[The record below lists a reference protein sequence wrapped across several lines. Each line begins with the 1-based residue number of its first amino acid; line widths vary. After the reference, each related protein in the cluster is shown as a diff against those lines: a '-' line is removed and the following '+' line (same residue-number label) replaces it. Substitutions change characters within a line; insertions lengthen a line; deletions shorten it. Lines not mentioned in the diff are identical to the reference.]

1 MNQYDFDKLLEKYLE
16 GTCTKEEE
24 AIIREWSDNMLK
36 HSELRLN
43 SNEKSNI
50 EQQLW
55 ARIQQSLFPKNKT
68 VLRFKWT
75 AVAVAASL
83 IIGIFGIF
91 YYQKTTAYSHSF
103 TESIASNLGVIEV
116 KNTSNK
122 PQKIKLEDGSEI
134 VLKAESSI
142 SYPEHFNDKT
152 RSVYL
157 KGEAFFKVKR
167 NPSKPFIVH
176 TRDLVTEV
184 LGTSFTIKSYDD
196 SKAIEVLVATGRV
209 SVYENSEDNVT
220 HKNGV
225 ILTPNQKI
233 VFDKETKK
241 LIPSLV
247 ENPVIV
253 NIPATTLDF
262 IFEETPLT
270 EVLERLKEAY
280 QIEFV
285 VENHELN
292 KCVFT
297 ADLNEISLH
306 NQLDLI
312 CKSVNATYEQRG
324 TVIFINGTGC
334 Q

>member
-1 MNQYDFDKLLEKYLE
+1 MNQYDFDKLLEKYLN
-16 GTCTKEEE
+16 GACTEKEEE
-24 AIIREWSDNMLK
+24 LIREWSDNMLK
-36 HSELRLN
+36 HSEVRM
-43 SNEKSNI
+43 SQTERTKTEKQI
-50 EQQLW
+50 W
-55 ARIQQSLFPKNKT
+55 ARIQQTLFPVKFILKP
-68 VLRFKWT
+68 LQWKMT
-75 AVAVAASL
+75 AIAASV
-83 IIGIFGIF
+83 IIGVFALF
-91 YYQKTTAYSHSF
+91 FYQKTNIYSNTF
-103 TESIASNLGVIEV
+103 TENLALSSGVIEV
-116 KNTSNK
+116 KNTSAK
-122 PQKIKLEDGSEI
+122 AQKVTLEDGSEI

-142 SYPEHFNDKT
+142 SYPEHFNDKN

-184 LGTSFTIKSYDD
+184 LGTSFTIKSYDN
-196 SKAIEVLVATGRV
+196 SKAIEVQVVTGRV
-209 SVYENSEDNVT
+209 SVYENSGKT
-220 HKNGV
+220 GSHKNGV

-233 VFDKETKK
+233 IFDKESKK

-247 ENPVIV
+247 ENPIIV
-253 NIPATTLDF
+253 NNTTQPLDF
-262 IFEETPLT
+262 IFDETPLN
-270 EVLERLKEAY
+270 EVLNRLKDAY

-297 ADLNEISLH
+297 ADLNDIPLH
-306 NQLDLI
+306 SQLDLI

-324 TVIFINGTGC
+324 TVIFIDGTGC